1 VSGAAGEEDEP
12 SSPLLSYWGASCV
25 GGGGVSFPTVLGSI
39 SLAFVDMG
47 LATGGCFPSLLLEA
61 SLDGASA
68 LGVAPAPAASPLGGK
83 VPPLEG
89 GDALPPGSGASLPG
103 GATPLEGSG
112 VSLPGSA
119 PALGGDEGVLAALTF
134 EAAVGETFGVA
145 PAR

>member
-1 VSGAAGEEDEP
+1 
-12 SSPLLSYWGASCV
+12 LSYWGASCV
-25 GGGGVSFPTVLGSI
+25 GGGGVSFPTVLGNI

-68 LGVAPAPAASPLGGK
+68 LGVAPAPAAAPLGGK

-89 GDALPPGSGASLPG
+89 GDAPP
-103 GATPLEGSG
+103 
-112 VSLPGSA
+112 PGSA

-134 EAAVGETFGVA
+134 EGAVGETFGVA

>member
-1 VSGAAGEEDEP
+1 MSGAAGEEDEP

-68 LGVAPAPAASPLGGK
+68 LGVAQHQQHRRLGVKYHHLKGVTHYRQEVAHHYPVVPRHWKEVGFHCQEVHPRWVEMK
-83 VPPLEG
+83 VY
-89 GDALPPGSGASLPG
+89 SL
-103 GATPLEGSG
+103 
-112 VSLPGSA
+112 
-119 PALGGDEGVLAALTF
+119 
-134 EAAVGETFGVA
+134 
-145 PAR
+145 R